1 MPAWE
6 EPGVSF
12 LGRPNRNSQPLTQA
26 EIDAIT
32 DRLKKG
38 QFLDD
43 QYRSRLFRPTK
54 EYELSYYGKQS
65 NGTVLA
71 ETMLVPLQTLKQYGK
86 PEGDW
91 INKLILGDNLQI
103 LKTLLEM
110 KERGELKNAD
120 GTDGVRL
127 CYIDPPFAT
136 KGDFQGQ
143 KGQRAYADKVA
154 GAEFVELLRKRLIF
168 IHQLLADNGSLYV
181 HLDWRKTHYIKI
193 VLDEIFG
200 EQNFRSQIVW
210 QRTNAR
216 STKDQWPR
224 IQDVIL
230 FYTKSSDY
238 IYHPTE
244 VAADKRKMPHTLI
257 TGPDGLKYQTYEL
270 TAQGETKKGESGRPW
285 NGVPLPP
292 GRHWGNSHATMDE
305 WEDAGL
311 MHWPQ
316 NGGFPRKRAEEPFDE
331 EARTVVVGD
340 IWTDIDRINQAAK
353 ERVSYPTQKPEA
365 LIDRIITASSD
376 EGDLVLDCFVG
387 SGTTAVVADGL
398 DRRWIGV
405 DCGKFAIYT
414 TQSRLLAKSAK
425 DLPLQS
431 FELGSAFLYDNE
443 LIEKLSF
450 EEFKKFSLQLF
461 GCSDEP
467 FELAQVPMAGT
478 RKAAPVHVFPFN
490 ETDAVMGRAYIES
503 LHERLGELVSGAI
516 CVIAPV
522 FACDPMLF
530 EDDIE
535 LPKPGGGKLSYFI
548 FRVPYSVIEALHER
562 GFDHLE
568 QPKSIKD
575 VGGAA
580 FDSYGFDFMEPPEV
594 EATHTHDGDVL
605 TIEIRSFMR
614 GGLDPD
620 EFDELPE
627 AGREDLAMVMVDTDE
642 DDGIF
647 NINEF
652 FFGADLKGA
661 EWRFTIDTSK
671 CGDHLLL
678 IYLDTHG
685 NERREVIPKDG
696 KAAPAKAKTA
706 AAKGKRKAASKA
718 AT

>member
-1 MPAWE
+1 MA
-6 EPGVSF
+6 
-12 LGRPNRNSQPLTQA
+12 RPDRSVERLSEA
-26 EIDAIT
+26 EIDAIS
-32 DRLKKG
+32 DRLRKG

-43 QYRSRLFRPTK
+43 QYRSRLFRPAK
-54 EYELSYYGKQS
+54 EYELSYASKQS
-65 NGTVLA
+65 KGAVLA
-71 ETMLVPLQTLKQYGK
+71 ETMAVPLQTLKLYGK
-86 PEGDW
+86 PEDGW
-91 INKLILGDNLQI
+91 ANKLILGDNLQI

-127 CYIDPPFAT
+127 SYIDPPFAT
-136 KGDFQGQ
+136 KSEFQGQ

-168 IHQLLADNGSLYV
+168 IHELLADNGSLYL
-181 HLDWRKTHYIKI
+181 HLDWRKTHYIKV

-230 FYTKSSDY
+230 FYTKSADY

-257 TGPDGLKYQTYEL
+257 TGPDGLKYQTYEM
-270 TAQGETKKGESGRPW
+270 TAQGETKKGESGKPW
-285 NGVPLPP
+285 KGVPLPP

-311 MHWPQ
+311 IHWPQ

-340 IWTDIDRINQAAK
+340 IWTDIDRINQSAK
-353 ERVSYPTQKPEA
+353 ERVKYPTQKPEA
-365 LIDRIITASSD
+365 LVDRIITASSD
-376 EGDLVLDCFVG
+376 EGDLVLDCFLG

-414 TQSRLLAKSAK
+414 AQSRLLMKSAN
-425 DLPLQS
+425 DLPLQP
-431 FELGSAFLYDNE
+431 FELTTAGLYDNE
-443 LIEKLSF
+443 LIEKLSC
-450 EEFKKFSLQLF
+450 EEFRQFSLQLF

-467 FELAQVPMAGT
+467 FELAQVEMAGT
-478 RKAAPVHVFPFN
+478 RKGAPVHVFPFDQV
-490 ETDAVMGRAYIES
+490 DAVMGRPYVES
-503 LHERLGELVSGAI
+503 LHERLGGLVSGAV

-522 FACDPMLF
+522 FACDPTLF

-535 LPKPGGGKLSYFI
+535 LPKPGGGRLSYFI
-548 FRVPYSVIEALHER
+548 FRVPYSVIKALHER

-568 QPKSIKD
+568 QPKSIKE

-580 FDSYGFDFMEPPEV
+580 FDAYGFDFMEPPDV
-594 EATHTHDGDVL
+594 EATFSHGKDSL
-605 TIEIRSFMR
+605 TVEIQKFMR

-620 EFDELPE
+620 EFDELPD
-627 AGREDLAMVMVDTDE
+627 AGRDDLAMVMVDTDE
-642 DDGIF
+642 DDGVF
-647 NINEF
+647 TINEF
-652 FFGADLKGA
+652 FFGADLKA
-661 EWRFTIDTSK
+661 TDWKFTLDTSK
-671 CGDHLLL
+671 CGNHLLL
-678 IYLDTHG
+678 IYLDAHG
-685 NERREVIPKDG
+685 NERREVIPKKG
-696 KAAPAKAKTA
+696 KPTPAKAKRKA
-706 AAKGKRKAASKA
+706 AAKAAA
-718 AT
+718 